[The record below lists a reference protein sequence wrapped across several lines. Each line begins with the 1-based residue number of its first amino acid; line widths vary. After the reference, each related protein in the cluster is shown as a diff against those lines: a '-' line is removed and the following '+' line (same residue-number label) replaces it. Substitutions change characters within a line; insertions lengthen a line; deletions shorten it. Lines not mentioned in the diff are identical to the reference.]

1 MDFFITLSS
10 LTAIIGNAGQAN
22 YAAGNSYMDGLVR
35 HRLALGEKATTINL
49 GWIEDEGFVA
59 ENAPL
64 LAFYA
69 SNEYMRGVSIREVHA
84 LLEHFCD
91 PNRAMQNFDD
101 AQIITGLGTPSQ
113 GTDQNR
119 GGRDVPWV
127 RKRTFRHLL
136 ASAANVSSTAM
147 TSSTTVTYGAAF
159 REAQTA
165 EERTAAVTAGVVQ
178 KLSYAL
184 SVPAQELD
192 TAKPLHA
199 YGVDSLLAIELRNY
213 FARDFCA
220 EVAIFDIMGAS
231 SFEAVS
237 AIVEVKSSIQLK
249 SGE

>member
-1 MDFFITLSS
+1 M
-10 LTAIIGNAGQAN
+10 
-22 YAAGNSYMDGLVR
+22 
-35 HRLALGEKATTINL
+35 ALGQKATTINL
-49 GWIEDEGFVA
+49 GWIEGEGFVA
-59 ENAPL
+59 ENVAL

-84 LLEHFCD
+84 LLELFCD
-91 PNRAMQNFDD
+91 PDRAIQNIDD
-101 AQIITGLGTPSQ
+101 AQIITGLSTPTQSAEES
-113 GTDQNR
+113 R

-136 ASAANVSSTAM
+136 ASAANGSSSAI
-147 TSSTTVTYGAAF
+147 TSAANVTYGVVF
-159 REAQTA
+159 RESQTA
-165 EERTAAVTAGVVQ
+165 EERAAAVTAGVVQ

-192 TAKPLHA
+192 TSKPLHA

-213 FARDFCA
+213 FARDFGA

-237 AIVEVKSSIQLK
+237 AIVEAKSSIQLK
-249 SGE
+249 LGE

>member
-59 ENAPL
+59 ENVAL

-69 SNEYMRGVSIREVHA
+69 SNEYMCGVSIREVHA
-84 LLEHFCD
+84 LLEHYCD
-91 PNRAMQNFDD
+91 PNRAIQNFDD
-101 AQIITGLGTPSQ
+101 AQIITGLSTPTQ
-113 GTDQNR
+113 GAR

-136 ASAANVSSTAM
+136 ASAANGSSTAM
-147 TSSTTVTYGAAF
+147 TSSANVTYGAAF

-165 EERTAAVTAGVVQ
+165 EERAAAVTAGVVQ

-192 TAKPLHA
+192 MAKPLHA

-213 FARDFCA
+213 FTREFSA

-237 AIVEVKSSIQLK
+237 AIVEAKSSTRLK
-249 SGE
+249 TKE